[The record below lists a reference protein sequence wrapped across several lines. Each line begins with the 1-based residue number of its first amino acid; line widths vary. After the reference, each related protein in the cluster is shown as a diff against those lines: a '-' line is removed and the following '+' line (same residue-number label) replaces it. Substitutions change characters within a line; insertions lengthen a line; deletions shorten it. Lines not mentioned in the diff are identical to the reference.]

1 VVARGRRADVGAEK
15 RWHPAQSYVVYPGR
29 WETSASESS
38 MLIALGRSEMI
49 CMPKAACHA
58 LTSAEEQAERNVF
71 TSSIMRA

>member
-1 VVARGRRADVGAEK
+1 
-15 RWHPAQSYVVYPGR
+15 
-29 WETSASESS
+29 